1 MTISN
6 HERVGK
12 SLTLLGRGLYPY
24 VEQHMR
30 AVYGNAWLSQ
40 AKSCLSEDST
50 LKRTIEE
57 TLGEDVSALL
67 KVMTKRWD
75 KVFNKPPRLSYAER
89 ALVSELIEVRH
100 KWAHGVRLSTED
112 TYRALDS
119 MVRLLGA
126 MGATE
131 ERVIADQK
139 QEVFWI
145 LLKEKSRP
153 ETSKSQTSTEES
165 RIREQLHE
173 LLEKI
178 PFQNALLLYR
188 ALTHRSYVFENPT
201 QTEGDN
207 EQLEFLGDSVL
218 EFLAGDYLYEQYPGQ
233 KEGELTKRRSNLVD
247 NTQLAKFATALDLSR
262 WIRLGKGEESQ
273 GGRTRPLLL
282 SNTLEAVI
290 GAYYR
295 DSGIEAVRELVEPLF
310 NSVFENPVISVP
322 TPEIPG
328 DAKGRFQNWAQTNH
342 QQIPEY
348 PVTNESGADHAK
360 IFTVEVMVNNIVY
373 GKGTGKSK
381 KEAEKQAAAD
391 ALRKLGLL

>member
-1 MTISN
+1 MAISN

-24 VEQHMR
+24 VEQQMR
-30 AVYGNAWLSQ
+30 AIYGNAWLSQ
-40 AKSCLSEDST
+40 AKSSLSEDST

-57 TLGEDVSALL
+57 KLREDVSALL
-67 KVMTKRWD
+67 MVMTKRWD
-75 KVFNKPPRLSYAER
+75 KVFKQHLSHTER
-89 ALVSELIEVRH
+89 AFASELIDIRN

-126 MGATE
+126 IGATE
-131 ERVIADQK
+131 ERAIADQK

-153 ETSKSQTSTEES
+153 ETSKSQTSTEEF
-165 RIREQLHE
+165 RIREHLHE

-218 EFLAGDYLYEQYPGQ
+218 EFLAGDYLYEQYPGRT
-233 KEGELTKRRSNLVD
+233 EGELTKRRSNLVD
-247 NTQLAKFATALDLSR
+247 NTQLAKFATALDLGR

-273 GGRTRPLLL
+273 GGRTRASLL
-282 SNTLEAVI
+282 SNTFEAVI

-310 NSVFENPVISVP
+310 NLVVEESARSPE
-322 TPEIPG
+322 TPS
-328 DAKGRFQNWAQTNH
+328 DVKNYFQHWVQTNH
-342 QQIPEY
+342 QQIPQY
-348 PVTNESGADHAK
+348 VVTNESGADHAK
-360 IFTVEVMVNNIVY
+360 VFTVEVRVNGIVY
-373 GKGTGKSK
+373 GEGTGNRRKD
-381 KEAEKQAAAD
+381 AEKQAAAD
-391 ALRKLGLL
+391 ALRKLGLP

>member
-12 SLTLLGRGLYPY
+12 SLSLLGQGLYPY
-24 VEQHMR
+24 VEQQMR
-30 AVYGNAWLSQ
+30 TIYGNAWLSQ

-50 LKRTIEE
+50 LKRTIEAA
-57 TLGEDVSALL
+57 LREDVSALL
-67 KVMTKRWD
+67 MVMSRRWD
-75 KVFNKPPRLSYAER
+75 KVFRQHLSHTER
-89 ALVSELIEVRH
+89 AFASELIDVRN
-100 KWAHGVRLSTED
+100 KWAHGVGLSTED

-126 MGATE
+126 IGATE
-131 ERVIADQK
+131 ERAIADRR

-153 ETSKSQTSTEES
+153 ETSKNQTSTEES
-165 RIREQLHE
+165 RIRAQLHE

-233 KEGELTKRRSNLVD
+233 KEGELTKYRSNLVD
-247 NTQLAKFATALDLSR
+247 NTQLAKFATALDLGR

-282 SNTLEAVI
+282 SNTFEAVI

-348 PVTNESGADHAK
+348 LVTNESGADHAK
-360 IFTVEVMVNNIVY
+360 IFTVEVRVNGIVY

-381 KEAEKQAAAD
+381 KEAEKQAAAN

>member
-1 MTISN
+1 MAISN

-24 VEQHMR
+24 VEQQMR
-30 AVYGNAWLSQ
+30 AIYGNAWLSQ
-40 AKSCLSEDST
+40 AKSSLSEDST

-57 TLGEDVSALL
+57 KLREDVSALL
-67 KVMTKRWD
+67 MVMTKRWD
-75 KVFNKPPRLSYAER
+75 KVFKQHLSHTER
-89 ALVSELIEVRH
+89 AFASELIDIRN

-126 MGATE
+126 IGATE
-131 ERVIADQK
+131 ERAIADQK

-165 RIREQLHE
+165 RIREHLQE

-218 EFLAGDYLYEQYPGQ
+218 EFLAGDYLYEQYPGRS
-233 KEGELTKRRSNLVD
+233 EGELTKRRSNLVD
-247 NTQLAKFATALDLSR
+247 NTQLAKFATALDLGR

-273 GGRTRPLLL
+273 GGRTRASLL
-282 SNTLEAVI
+282 SNTFEAVI

-310 NSVFENPVISVP
+310 NSVVEESARSSE
-322 TPEIPG
+322 TPS
-328 DAKGRFQNWAQTNH
+328 DVKNYFQHWVQTNH
-342 QQIPEY
+342 QQIPQY
-348 PVTNESGADHAK
+348 VVTNESGADHAK
-360 IFTVEVMVNNIVY
+360 VFTVEVRVNGTVY
-373 GKGTGKSK
+373 GEGTGNRRKD
-381 KEAEKQAAAD
+381 AEKQAAAD